1 MDTEGVLENVVR
13 VLGAF
18 LLALPIG
25 WERERGVA
33 SVGLRTFPVV
43 AMAACGFALVGRAIP
58 GMDAE
63 GLARVLQGIAGGV
76 GFIGGGAILKEGM
89 NVRGLVTA
97 ASIWNTGAIGIAVGY
112 GVEAV
117 AVILALANVLAL
129 VLLGRFGD
137 PGGS

>member
-1 MDTEGVLENVVR
+1 MDGGHVLENVGR

-18 LLALPIG
+18 VLALPIG
-25 WERERGVA
+25 WQREHGRA

-43 AMAACGFALVGRAIP
+43 AMAACGFALVGRALP

-97 ASIWNTGAIGIAVGY
+97 ASIWNTGAIGIAIGY
-112 GVEAV
+112 GVEDVAV
-117 AVILALANVLAL
+117 ALAAANFLVL
-129 VLLGRFGD
+129 VLLTPLEAR
-137 PGGS
+137 GGS